1 MVSSTWSHNKQAAG
15 CVKLYLDNWLA
26 IQDCFLTASHK
37 KILHLRGAQDLQILL
52 QGANLMDPKKNELYA
67 ALLE

>member
-1 MVSSTWSHNKQAAG
+1 MISSTWSHNKQKV
-15 CVKLYLDNWLA
+15 VKLYLDNWLA
-26 IQDCFLTASHK
+26 IQDCFLTASHE

-67 ALLE
+67 ALLG